1 MLERSTIQSSG
12 FSNLGPEGARTGFRL
27 RLRQPNYRG
36 MRLSLIEGVDVV
48 VDGERF
54 AAADNRIL
62 FRGRTYGLA
71 DLDGETETRWPVGE
85 TIDVLIDRPGGLVPG
100 VHQVETI
107 LWMRH
112 PYFPPQFR
120 PVPMRDAREATIVL

>member
-54 AAADNRIL
+54 PAADNSIL
-62 FRGRTYGLA
+62 FQGRTFGRA
-71 DLDGETETRWPVGE
+71 DLDDATETRWPVGE
-85 TIDVLIDRPGGLVPG
+85 TIDVLVDRPGGLVPG

-107 LWMRH
+107 VWMRH
-112 PYFPPQFR
+112 PYFPPQFQ